1 MITLQFVLGG
11 GLPSQAIAWFSA
23 GGFSHVDAVKSDNGY
38 LYGARSDKVGLID
51 PGVQFRPPGYAV
63 WKQRVVMNLSVA
75 APVEKRFWDFLLSQ
89 QHKPYDS
96 SAIWGFASGRDW
108 RTKDSWFCS
117 ELQAAALEESGASP
131 DLYTPI
137 NKITPAALAL
147 VMSALGATCEG

>member
-23 GGFSHVDAVKSDNGY
+23 GGFSHVDAVGPNGQ
-38 LYGARSDKVGLID
+38 LYGARSDRVGLID
-51 PGVQFRPPGYAV
+51 PGVQWRLPGYAN
-63 WKQRVVMNLSVA
+63 WKQRVVMSLPVA
-75 APVEKRFWDFLLSQ
+75 GTTEKLFWDFLLSQ
-89 QHKPYDS
+89 QYKPYDS

-117 ELQAAALEESGASP
+117 ELQAAALEASGASP